1 MEHREI
7 RMHGKTRSRMRNRW
21 WKYFVAGLLLA
32 ALLPPVM
39 GTGKQDLKAQIE
51 ELKRRLEKLEKERTP
66 QPEAVPK
73 SEKQA
78 SSDEELAEV
87 RRQVDILAIEVERLR
102 SGEPEIEITD
112 DQARSKGLGPAAAT
126 IYRKQQGVS
135 IAGYGEMLYNN
146 FSVHNESGDPVSKTS
161 ELDFLRAILYA
172 GYRFN
177 DRFVFNSEIEIEHG
191 STSLGGSTSV
201 EFAYLDFLVNDH
213 LTLRGGLLLLPMGLV
228 NELHEPTVFVGAN
241 RPETERR
248 IMPSTWRE
256 NGFGFVGSAGMVDY
270 RVYVV
275 NGLLGS
281 KFSSN
286 GLRGGRQKGYKAKAS
301 HMAVVARV
309 DLNPTPGV
317 FFGGS
322 IYNGGSGQG
331 LTLDGQD
338 LDLGTRIGELHAQ
351 IRMEGFDLRGLYARA
366 SLDDV
371 AELNQALGYTGMN
384 SVGETQQ
391 GGYLQFGYNLLSRV
405 REDVRLM
412 PYYRAE
418 TLDTQAQ
425 VPAGYLR
432 NPARDRSFHTL
443 GLELKPIS
451 NIVVKADYQWNR
463 NRAKTGLDQFN
474 LAMGYSGH
482 SSPPDRR
489 LESRRSGGHKGDWK
503 LPRSVPPDGF
513 RASRRDSTSPVQA
526 STHVVKIMWSTNETA
541 EPPLPV
547 SDRLHPVINR
557 SLTTGL
563 PGHIQ
568 GRGQSLQFD
577 NSFFPDLSRCEVD
590 NLIVSG
596 KVRG

>member
-1 MEHREI
+1 MSSTENSTTLRLHWRPLVT
-7 RMHGKTRSRMRNRW
+7 G
-21 WKYFVAGLLLA
+21 ALLA
-32 ALLPPVM
+32 AFLMPLM
-39 GTGKQDLKAQIE
+39 GAEKHDLEAQIE
-51 ELKRRLEKLEKERTP
+51 ELRRRLDKLEKERAE
-66 QPEAVPK
+66 QAEPEPK
-73 SEKQA
+73 AEKQA
-78 SSDEELAEV
+78 AQDKELAEV
-87 RRQVDILAIEVERLR
+87 RRQVDILATEVERLR
-102 SGEPEIEITD
+102 SGEPEIEVTD
-112 DQARSKGLGPAAAT
+112 AEARSKGLGPAAAS
-126 IYRKQQGVS
+126 IYRKQRGVS

-146 FSVHNESGDPVSKTS
+146 FSGRNESGDPVSKTT
-161 ELDFLRAILYA
+161 EFDFLRWILYA

-177 DRFVFNSEIEIEHG
+177 DRIIFNSEIEIEHG

-213 LTLRGGLLLLPMGLV
+213 LTLRGGLLLVPMGLV

-286 GLRGGRQKGYKAKAS
+286 GLRGGRQKGYKAKSS
-301 HMAVVARV
+301 HMAVVTRV
-309 DLNPTPGV
+309 DVNPTPGV

-322 IYNGGSGQG
+322 FYNGGSGQG
-331 LTLDGQD
+331 LTFDGQD
-338 LDLGTRIGELHAQ
+338 LDVGTRIGELHAQ
-351 IRMEGFDLRGLYARA
+351 IQMEGFDLRGLFARA

-451 NIVVKADYQWNR
+451 NIVIKTDYQWNR
-463 NRAKTGLDQFN
+463 NRSKTGLDQFN
-474 LAMGYSGH
+474 VAMGYN
-482 SSPPDRR
+482 
-489 LESRRSGGHKGDWK
+489 
-503 LPRSVPPDGF
+503 F
-513 RASRRDSTSPVQA
+513 
-526 STHVVKIMWSTNETA
+526 
-541 EPPLPV
+541 
-547 SDRLHPVINR
+547 
-557 SLTTGL
+557 
-563 PGHIQ
+563 
-568 GRGQSLQFD
+568 
-577 NSFFPDLSRCEVD
+577 
-590 NLIVSG
+590 
-596 KVRG
+596 

>member
-1 MEHREI
+1 MHR
-7 RMHGKTRSRMRNRW
+7 KTRSRLRNRW
-21 WKYFVAGLLLA
+21 WKYFVAGLLLS
-32 ALLPPVM
+32 ALLPPAM
-39 GTGKQDLKAQIE
+39 GTDKQDLKAQIE

-66 QPEAVPK
+66 DPEAVPK
-73 SEKQA
+73 SEKEA
-78 SSDEELAEV
+78 SRDQELAEV
-87 RRQVDILAIEVERLR
+87 RRQVDILALEVERLR

-146 FSVHNESGDPVSKTS
+146 FSGHNESGETVSKTS

-213 LTLRGGLLLLPMGLV
+213 LTLRGGLLLVPMGLV

-248 IMPSTWRE
+248 ILPSTWRE

-301 HMAVVARV
+301 HLAVVARV

-331 LTLDGQD
+331 LSLDGRE
-338 LDLGTRIGELHAQ
+338 LHVGTTIGELHGQ
-351 IRMEGFDLRGLYARA
+351 VQMRGFDLRGLYARA
-366 SLDDV
+366 LLDDV
-371 AELNQALGYTGMN
+371 TDLNQALDLSGEK
-384 SVGETQQ
+384 SVGETQR
-391 GGYLQFGYNLLSRV
+391 GGYLQFGYNVLSQL

-412 PYYRAE
+412 PYYRFEA
-418 TLDTQAQ
+418 LDTQAQ
-425 VPAGYLR
+425 VPSGFFR
-432 NPARDRSFHTL
+432 DPARDRTFHTL
-443 GLELKPIS
+443 GLELKPIP
-451 NIVVKADYQWNR
+451 NIVIKSDFQWNR

-474 LAMGYSGH
+474 IAMGYN
-482 SSPPDRR
+482 
-489 LESRRSGGHKGDWK
+489 
-503 LPRSVPPDGF
+503 F
-513 RASRRDSTSPVQA
+513 
-526 STHVVKIMWSTNETA
+526 
-541 EPPLPV
+541 
-547 SDRLHPVINR
+547 
-557 SLTTGL
+557 
-563 PGHIQ
+563 
-568 GRGQSLQFD
+568 
-577 NSFFPDLSRCEVD
+577 
-590 NLIVSG
+590 
-596 KVRG
+596 

>member
-7 RMHGKTRSRMRNRW
+7 RMQGKTRSRMRNRW

-146 FSVHNESGDPVSKTS
+146 FSAHNESGDPVSKTS

-248 IMPSTWRE
+248 ILPSTWRE

-301 HMAVVARV
+301 HLAVVARV

-371 AELNQALGYTGMN
+371 AELNQALGYTGMD

-474 LAMGYSGH
+474 LAMGYN
-482 SSPPDRR
+482 
-489 LESRRSGGHKGDWK
+489 
-503 LPRSVPPDGF
+503 F
-513 RASRRDSTSPVQA
+513 
-526 STHVVKIMWSTNETA
+526 
-541 EPPLPV
+541 
-547 SDRLHPVINR
+547 
-557 SLTTGL
+557 
-563 PGHIQ
+563 
-568 GRGQSLQFD
+568 
-577 NSFFPDLSRCEVD
+577 
-590 NLIVSG
+590 
-596 KVRG
+596 

>member
-1 MEHREI
+1 MQR
-7 RMHGKTRSRMRNRW
+7 KTRSRTCNRW
-21 WKYFVAGLLLA
+21 CKYFVAGLLLA
-32 ALLPPVM
+32 TLLPPAM
-39 GTGKQDLKAQIE
+39 GTDKRDLKAQIE
-51 ELKRRLEKLEKERTP
+51 ELRRRLERLENERA
-66 QPEAVPK
+66 Q
-73 SEKQA
+73 QA
-78 SSDEELAEV
+78 DATRESAKKAYQDEELAEV

-102 SGEPEIEITD
+102 SGEPEIDVTD

-126 IYRKQQGVS
+126 VYRKRQGVS

-146 FSVHNESGDPVSKTS
+146 YSGRDESGDPVSKTTQF
-161 ELDFLRAILYA
+161 DFLRWILYA

-213 LTLRGGLLLLPMGLV
+213 LTLRGGLLLVPMGLV
-228 NELHEPTVFVGAN
+228 NELHEPTVFIGAN

-256 NGFGFVGSAGMVDY
+256 NGFGFVGSAGMFDY

-281 KFSSN
+281 KFSSD
-286 GLRGGRQKGYKAKAS
+286 GLRGGRQKGYKAKSS
-301 HMAVVARV
+301 HMAVVTRV
-309 DLNPTPGV
+309 DVNPTPGV

-322 IYNGGSGQG
+322 FYNGGSGQG
-331 LTLDGQD
+331 LTFDGQE
-338 LDLGTRIGELHAQ
+338 LDVGTRIGELHAQ
-351 IRMEGFDLRGLYARA
+351 IQMEGFDVRGLYARA

-371 AELNQALGYTGMN
+371 AELNQALGFTGTN
-384 SVGETQQ
+384 SVGATQH

-432 NPARDRSFHTL
+432 NPGRDRSFHTL

-451 NIVVKADYQWNR
+451 NIVIKADYQWKR

-474 LAMGYSGH
+474 MALGYN
-482 SSPPDRR
+482 
-489 LESRRSGGHKGDWK
+489 
-503 LPRSVPPDGF
+503 F
-513 RASRRDSTSPVQA
+513 
-526 STHVVKIMWSTNETA
+526 
-541 EPPLPV
+541 
-547 SDRLHPVINR
+547 
-557 SLTTGL
+557 
-563 PGHIQ
+563 
-568 GRGQSLQFD
+568 
-577 NSFFPDLSRCEVD
+577 
-590 NLIVSG
+590 
-596 KVRG
+596 